1 MTTFDDLGTEAR
13 DVNGADLDLR
23 STIELV
29 ELMNAADAT
38 VAAAVGAAAGDIAAL
53 IDAVAERLRTGGRLV
68 YAGAG
73 TSGRLAALDAAE
85 CEPTFA
91 VSVTALV
98 APDEEAEDDR
108 DGGARAVDA
117 LDVSAADGVLG
128 VSASGRSPWVVGA
141 LETAR
146 ARGALTGC
154 IVCVRGSELAALAEH
169 EVCVQVGAEVIAG
182 STRLKAGTAQK
193 LVLNMLSTISMIRL
207 GRTSGNLMVGV
218 APRNEKLRARQRSIV
233 AQAAGVSD
241 AQAATALERANGDA
255 KRAILA
261 LLDSAP
267 AVPRT
272 GTRLGVRAALVGG
285 RIVSGDVEVVD
296 GRVTGYGLPS
306 ANGRGI
312 ACAGFVDLQ
321 VNGFG
326 GVDFLDADAAGYER
340 AGAALL
346 ETGVTAYLPT
356 LITAPEE
363 RLVAS
368 LGEIAQGAPEAP
380 LVSRPGG
387 AGFAGAASS
396 HGGGRGPRILGAHVE
411 GPFLSPR
418 RLGTHPPP
426 ARRDP
431 DLALLERLLA
441 AGPVRLYTLAPE
453 LPGAL
458 ELVDLL
464 VSRGVTVSA
473 GHTDATAEEANA
485 AFDRGVRT
493 VTHLFNAMRPF
504 THRDPG
510 VAGVALAR
518 PDVVVQLII
527 DGVHLAPDTVR
538 LVWRAAAGR
547 LALVTDAV
555 AGAGV
560 SGDGS
565 YRLGDVAVEVR
576 DGVVRRDDGVL
587 AGSVLTMIEA
597 VRNLHALGVPLEA
610 ALDAATAVPARVI
623 GADAGRI
630 EIGAPADIVVL
641 GEDLEIER
649 VLVGGEA
656 RVAA

>member
-1 MTTFDDLGTEAR
+1 VTAFDQLGTESR
-13 DVNGADLDLR
+13 DAAGADLGLR
-23 STIELV
+23 STLELV

-38 VAAAVGAAAGDIAAL
+38 VPVAVGAAAGDIARL
-53 IDAVAERLRTGGRLV
+53 IDAVAERLASGGRLV

-73 TSGRLAALDAAE
+73 SSGGLAALDAAE

-91 VSVTALV
+91 VPVTAVV
-98 APDEEAEDDR
+98 APGQEDEDDG
-108 DGGARAVDA
+108 DAGADAIDA
-117 LDVSAADGVLG
+117 LEVSAADAVVA
-128 VSASGRSPWVVGA
+128 VSASGRSPWAVGA
-141 LETAR
+141 LAAAR
-146 ARGALTGC
+146 RRSAVTGC
-154 IVCVRGSELAALAEH
+154 IVCVRGSALAAIADH
-169 EVCVQVGAEVIAG
+169 EVCVPVGSEVIAG

-193 LVLNMLSTISMIRL
+193 LVLNMLSTITMIRL
-207 GRTSGNLMVGV
+207 GRTYGNLMVGV
-218 APRNEKLRARQRSIV
+218 APLNEKLRARQRSIV
-233 AQAAGVSD
+233 AHAAGVSD
-241 AQAATALERANGDA
+241 EEAATALTKAEGDA
-255 KRAILA
+255 RAAILA
-261 LLDSAP
+261 LLDGAA
-267 AVPRT
+267 AVPRAQ
-272 GTRLGVRAALVGG
+272 TRLGVRAALVGG
-285 RIVSGDVEVVD
+285 RIVPGDVEVVD
-296 GRVTGYGLPS
+296 GRVAAYGLPS
-306 ANGRGI
+306 PNGRGI
-312 ACAGFVDLQ
+312 ASPGFVDLQ

-326 GVDFLDADAAGYER
+326 GIDFLDTDTAGYTQ

-363 RLVAS
+363 RLVAA
-368 LGEIAQGAPEAP
+368 LGEIAEA
-380 LVSRPGG
+380 GQ
-387 AGFAGAASS
+387 
-396 HGGGRGPRILGAHVE
+396 GPRILGAHVE

-418 RLGTHPPP
+418 RLGTHPPS

-441 AGPVRLYTLAPE
+441 AGPVRLLTLAPE

-464 VSRGVTVSA
+464 VARGVTVSA
-473 GHTDATAEEANA
+473 GHTDATAEEASA

-518 PDVVVQLII
+518 ADVIVQII
-527 DGVHLAPDTVR
+527 LDGAHLATDTAR
-538 LVWRAAAGR
+538 LVWRTAGGR

-565 YRLGDVAVEVR
+565 YRLGEIAVEVR

-587 AGSVLTMIEA
+587 AGSVLTMIDA

-610 ALDAATAVPARVI
+610 ALDAATAVPARVV

-630 EIGAPADIVVL
+630 EVGAPADIVVL
-641 GEDLEIER
+641 SEELAIER
-649 VLVGGEA
+649 VLVAGESHVPA
-656 RVAA
+656 